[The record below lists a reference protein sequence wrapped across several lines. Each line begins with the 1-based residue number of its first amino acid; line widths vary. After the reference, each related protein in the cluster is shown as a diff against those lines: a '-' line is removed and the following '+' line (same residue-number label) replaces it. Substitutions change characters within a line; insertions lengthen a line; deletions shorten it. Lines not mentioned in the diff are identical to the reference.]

1 MRCLGRLSAIL
12 LAMGVSL
19 PAAQAQGYGP
29 AGNTSA
35 GFGSAGGQGGA
46 AIARVAVAPGGFTGG
61 AGGFAASQQGGL
73 AGGTQGFAGGG
84 GGLHGVTRRTFM
96 AEPNM
101 IAAQFFGA
109 GGVNVVPT
117 TGAGAGVGGS
127 AYYGAGLPAN
137 GRLARFAGQPV
148 PPRRAAVVV
157 QHRHAPVRATLH
169 PATGVAVGTAG
180 NQLAGV
186 SAPEPSFSP
195 AQMAGVQPAQ

>member
-19 PAAQAQGYGP
+19 PAASAQGYGQ
-29 AGNTSA
+29 AGNSTA
-35 GFGSAGGQGGA
+35 GFGGAGGQGGA
-46 AIARVAVAPGGFTGG
+46 AIARVAVAPSGFAGG
-61 AGGFAASQQGGL
+61 AGGFGGGQGGL

-96 AEPNM
+96 PEPNM

-127 AYYGAGLPAN
+127 AYYGAGLPAS
-137 GRLARFAGQPV
+137 GRLARLAGQPV
-148 PPRRAAVVV
+148 PPRRAVVVV
-157 QHRHAPVRATLH
+157 QHRQAPLRRTLH
-169 PATGVAVGTAG
+169 AATTVPMGAAGTQPAEVA
-180 NQLAGV
+180 
-186 SAPEPSFSP
+186 APEPSFSP
-195 AQMAGVQPAQ
+195 EQMAGVQPAQ